1 MPGKDDFQIRNAP
14 RGGRYNGVVA
24 GDMGMHDIERFFLEA
39 RSQPEGCPEIRG
51 IHEREFDV
59 RIEEALAAAG
69 DENFVPACSKGF
81 DQAQDVSFAPAA
93 IAR

>member
-1 MPGKDDFQIRNAP
+1 LRLDLSRKAVQK
-14 RGGRYNGVVA
+14 
-24 GDMGMHDIERFFLEA
+24 
-39 RSQPEGCPEIRG
+39 SG